1 MVPLLKRFQEEG
13 MEEIDWR
20 EISENHLEAYR
31 RRVALVETLL
41 DENIDESDRL
51 RTRRGYIEEHG
62 VSDRTVRNYLA
73 RYREQGPGGLLFYKP
88 KSGSSPRVRDPRLRE
103 KILELVEQRPSR
115 TVPQIRRLINADN
128 ELAEAIGQVSD
139 RSIYRFL
146 AESGLTRTA
155 RKAKLTNEGRR
166 AYHQFEASCSMELVQ
181 GDARDGIWLVKFP
194 GSEQTRK
201 TYLFAWVD
209 DYSRRILHAE
219 YFWDEK
225 LPRMEK
231 TFKTMVLRWGIPKKL
246 YLDNG
251 NVYIAAHFAFVLA
264 ELKIRK
270 IHHGPYKSW
279 AKGKVEA
286 VMKTIKRDFQ
296 AEAQRAGFKTLEE
309 LNSALWAWID
319 VEYNRRN
326 HSSTGEPPA
335 IRFEKGLPADYRR
348 IDDLQ
353 WFEDLFLLRENR
365 KVGKWG
371 TVKLEG
377 NQYHTQAAPGGSIEV
392 RYNPFD
398 LKQVWRFENG
408 KNVETLGL
416 KKLVNSAVEK
426 LPEEGTT
433 GEHKVSAAAA
443 DYFASLREK
452 QQELDRHRTP
462 VNYHKLRGEKE
473 Q

>member
-1 MVPLLKRFQEEG
+1 
-13 MEEIDWR
+13 MEQIDFR
-20 EISENHLEAYR
+20 DIAEKHLEAF
-31 RRVALVETLL
+31 RVRLALVETLL
-41 DENIDESDRL
+41 DESIDDGE
-51 RTRRGYIEEHG
+51 RRHVRRRYLEEHG

-73 RYREQGPGGLLFYKP
+73 RYRKQGPTGLLFYKP
-88 KSGSSPRVRDPRLRE
+88 KGRKSPRVQDPLLR
-103 KILELVEQRPSR
+103 KRILELLEQRPSR
-115 TVPQIRRLINADN
+115 TVPQLRRLLSADS
-128 ELAEAIGQVSD
+128 ELTEAIGQVSD

-155 RKAKLTNEGRR
+155 RKVKMTSEGRR
-166 AYHQFEASCSMELVQ
+166 AYHKFEASCSMELVQ
-181 GDARDGIWLVKFP
+181 GDARDGIWLPKAP
-194 GSEQTRK
+194 GAEQTRK

-264 ELKIRK
+264 GLKIRK

-309 LNSALWAWID
+309 LNSALWAWMD

-326 HSSTGEPPA
+326 HSSTGEPPCA
-335 IRFEKGLPADYRR
+335 RFEKGLPADHQR
-348 IDDLQ
+348 IDNLQ

-377 NQYHTQAAPGGSIEV
+377 NQYHTKAAAGGSIEI

-426 LPEEGTT
+426 MPEERAA
-433 GEHKVSAAAA
+433 GERKVSAAAA

-452 QQELDRHRTP
+452 QKELDRKKRP
-462 VNYHKLRGEKE
+462 VNYHKLRAEGR
-473 Q
+473 